1 MTIDTSR
8 IEAAVA
14 EIIAA
19 IGEDASRPGILDTP
33 RRVFIAVA
41 LPYVLA
47 ALTMTRREVFLGN
60 V

>member
-1 MTIDTSR
+1 MT
-8 IEAAVA
+8 AAVLP
-14 EIIAA
+14 
-19 IGEDASRPGILDTP
+19 PGPYLDTP

-47 ALTMTRREVFLGN
+47 ALTMTRREMFPGN